1 MSRYNNSRPRTG
13 KEIPTKPA
21 RDKNKQSKFEIMKN
35 EKEIIEEYE
44 LAAKAMVGVAAFQI
58 TASPA

>member
-21 RDKNKQSKFEIMKN
+21 RDKKTTKKSRPGAKWAHRGGAKKN
-35 EKEIIEEYE
+35 ND
-44 LAAKAMVGVAAFQI
+44 A
-58 TASPA
+58 P